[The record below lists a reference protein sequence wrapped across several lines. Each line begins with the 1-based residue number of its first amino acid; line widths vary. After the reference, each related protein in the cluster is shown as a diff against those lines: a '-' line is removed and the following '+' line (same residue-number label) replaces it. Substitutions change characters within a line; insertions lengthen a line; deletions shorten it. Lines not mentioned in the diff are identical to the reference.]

1 MKDDYNKFEEKS
13 NNIVVVERDTNELTS
28 EKFTGLTIGTRKKYA
43 VGFPAITSSV
53 VQMLKWMKPGDAL
66 KTMFKINQKGGFD
79 CPGCAWPDPD
89 DDRSKLGEYC
99 ENGIKAIAEEA
110 TKFHI
115 GGDFFAKNSIVDL
128 AQLSDYEIGKKGR
141 ISEPLIL
148 RGTHYEPISWEDA
161 YKLIAINLN
170 DLDSPDNAVFYT
182 SGRASNEVAFIYQLF
197 IREYGTNNMP
207 DCSNMCHE
215 SSGKGLGATLGLGK
229 GSVTLE
235 DFYKTDLVIIIGQ
248 NPGTNHPRMLSALE
262 KTKEHGGKI
271 IAINPL
277 PEPGLLHFVNPQNV
291 GKMLT
296 GGTPLADMFLQV
308 KINADVALLKAIMV
322 LMLQRE
328 RTEGSVFD
336 WDFIKTK
343 TEGVDELIADLE
355 KQNFSELVSHTG
367 ISETQVREAADMIM
381 AKKNIIICWAMGI
394 TQHKN
399 AVGNIKE
406 IVNLLL
412 LKGSIGKPGAGTCP
426 VRGHSNVQG
435 DRTMGIFEAPS
446 QAFLD
451 KLGSAIG
458 FTPPQNHGYD
468 VVSAI
473 NAMHTGEAKV
483 FFALGGNFLSA
494 TPDTEFTAQ
503 ALRNCD
509 LTVHVSTKLNRSHL
523 VHGKTALILPCLG
536 RTEIDH
542 QASGEQ
548 FVTTEN
554 SMGVVQMSRGVLEPF
569 SKNLKSET
577 AIICELAHTTIANR
591 SKIDYLSMRD
601 DYDKIRDLIEKSI
614 EGFDNFNRQVRQP
627 AGFYLPNPPRE
638 QKFDTNNGKAKFTIN
653 TPARWDLK
661 SGEYLMMTIRTH
673 DQYNTTIYGLN
684 DRYRGV
690 YNERR
695 VVLMNEKDMA
705 TAGYKSGTIVD
716 LFSEYS
722 GVKRTSHKYIVLPFD
737 IPEEC
742 VATYFP
748 EANVLIPIDS
758 FADESRTPTSKS
770 VVITMAL
777 HTSVMTN

>member
-1 MKDDYNKFEEKS
+1 MKDDYNKFEEKG
-13 NNIVVVERDTNELTS
+13 NGMVVVQSDTDELAP
-28 EKFTGLTIGTRKKYA
+28 EKFTGLTIGKRKKYA
-43 VGFPAITSSV
+43 VGIPAITSSV
-53 VQMLKWMKPGDAL
+53 AQVLKWMHPMDAV
-66 KTMFKINQKGGFD
+66 KTLFKLNQKGGFD

-89 DDRSKLGEYC
+89 DERSKLGEYC
-99 ENGIKAIAEEA
+99 ENGVKAIAEEA
-110 TKFHI
+110 TKFRI
-115 GGDFFAKNSIVDL
+115 GSEFFAKNSIVEL
-128 AQLSDYEIGKKGR
+128 SKLSDYEIGKSGR

-148 RGTHYEPISWEDA
+148 RGEHYEPISWEDA
-161 YKLIAINLN
+161 FKLIAKQLN
-170 DLDSPDNAVFYT
+170 ELDSPDRAVFYT
-182 SGRASNEVAFIYQLF
+182 SGRASNESAFMYQLF

-229 GSVTLE
+229 GSVKLE

-262 KTKEHGGKI
+262 KTKLNGGKI
-271 IAINPL
+271 MAINPL
-277 PEPGLLHFVNPQNV
+277 PEPGLMHFIDPQSI
-291 GKMLT
+291 GKILT
-296 GGTPLADMFLQV
+296 GGIPLADIFLKV

-322 LMLQRE
+322 LMLKRE
-328 RTEGSVFD
+328 RSQGGVFD
-336 WDFIKTK
+336 WEFIKSK
-343 TEGVDELIADLE
+343 TQGVEDLIADLE
-355 KQNFSELVSHTG
+355 KQDFSELVSLTG
-367 ISETQVREAADMIM
+367 ISEDQVHEAADMIM
-381 AKKNIIICWAMGI
+381 DKKNIIICWAMGL

-399 AVGNIKE
+399 AVGNVKE
-406 IVNLLL
+406 VVNLLL

-435 DRTMGIFEAPS
+435 DRSVGVYESPS

-451 KLGSAIG
+451 RLGVSVG
-458 FTPPQNHGYD
+458 FTPPQKHGYD
-468 VVSAI
+468 VVHAI
-473 NAMHTGEAKV
+473 KAMHAGEAKV

-494 TPDTEFTAQ
+494 TPDTEYSAQ

-569 SKNLKSET
+569 SKVVKSET
-577 AIICELAHTTIANR
+577 AIVCELAHATIGNR
-591 SKIDYLSMRD
+591 CKVDYLKMRD
-601 DYDKIRDLIEKSI
+601 NYDNVRDLIEKSI
-614 EGFDNFNRQVRQP
+614 VGFDDYNRLVRHP
-627 AGFYLPNPPRE
+627 AGFYLPNAPRE
-638 QKFDTNNGKAKFTIN
+638 QRFETDTAKAKFTIN
-653 TPARWDLK
+653 APARWNLK
-661 SGEYLMMTIRTH
+661 PGEYMMMTIRTH

-684 DRYRGV
+684 DRYRGI

-705 TAGYKSGTIVD
+705 MAGFKMNTVVD
-716 LFSEYS
+716 LFSHFNGELRES
-722 GVKRTSHKYIVLPFD
+722 KKYIVIPFD
-737 IPEEC
+737 IPQGDA
-742 VATYFP
+742 ATYFP

-758 FADESRTPTSKS
+758 FADESGTPTSKS
-770 VVITMAL
+770 VVITIAL
-777 HTSVMTN
+777 HSEV